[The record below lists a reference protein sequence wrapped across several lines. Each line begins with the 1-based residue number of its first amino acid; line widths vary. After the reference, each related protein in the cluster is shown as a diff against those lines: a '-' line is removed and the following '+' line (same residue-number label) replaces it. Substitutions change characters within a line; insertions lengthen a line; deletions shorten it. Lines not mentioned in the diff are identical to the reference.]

1 MKELDLKLFKGLKPC
16 EDGYEFVLELK
27 TTDLKVIFEKLKE
40 HNADWANWLLVRL
53 LSNKN
58 KVQYAIYAAEQ
69 VIHIFE
75 ARYPTDNR
83 PRQEIDFAKA
93 HVLSAETVLA
103 AARAAARDAAR
114 AAVLDAARAA
124 ARETDRAA
132 RAVAGA
138 AWAAVGAARAAWVAA
153 WEAAGAARDAAGAA
167 AGDEV
172 NSKILDYG
180 LKLLEEQND

>member
-1 MKELDLKLFKGLKPC
+1 ML
-16 EDGYEFVLELK
+16 
-27 TTDLKVIFEKLKE
+27 
-40 HNADWANWLLVRL
+40 N
-53 LSNKN
+53 NKN

-83 PRQEIDFAKA
+83 PRQAIEFAKA

-114 AAVLDAARAA
+114 AAVLDAVLDAARAA
-124 ARETDRAA
+124 VLAA
-132 RAVAGA
+132 RTARD
-138 AWAAVGAARAAWVAA
+138 AARAAWEAA
-153 WEAAGAARDAAGAA
+153 WDAAWDAAGDAREAAGAA

-180 LKLLEEQND
+180 LKLLEGQND